1 MKLLKP
7 TEASIKGNLEEINA
21 RVGQI
26 LGPLTIGVGFV
37 GIIYNINNH
46 ASVYSFVVNVLVDCF
61 LILTSVILLAYS
73 NYRLS
78 KNVRCWLK
86 FNWVWFLYALASFL
100 YGCYGAATYHG
111 QGFFAEMYI
120 ILTIVCACAFYIPP
134 VLSFL
139 PT

>member
-46 ASVYSFVVNVLVDCF
+46 ASVHSFVVNVLVDCF

-86 FNWVWFLYALASFL
+86 LT
-100 YGCYGAATYHG
+100 GC
-111 QGFFAEMYI
+111 GFFM
-120 ILTIVCACAFYIPP
+120 P
-134 VLSFL
+134 
-139 PT
+139 